1 MKRRSCGH
9 DNKGVMHAAVGGL
22 EGTVFD
28 NDWGNGGIT
37 GAKGAPPFKKVE
49 LETLDGREQALLY
62 GEFEEKAF
70 RPMEETRRRG
80 ATRQAAERP
89 LEREGARVEAR
100 RRQGGSRPR
109 AAGGRDGRDSTAIE
123 AESGSGGGRRGGRR
137 RRQEEEEE
145 AREARRR
152 AATARPPPPLGGTSV
167 SSYIILH

>member
-1 MKRRSCGH
+1 MKRRSCRH
-9 DNKGVMHAAVGGL
+9 DNKGVVHAAVGGL

-49 LETLDGREQALLY
+49 LETLNGREQALLY

-89 LEREGARVEAR
+89 LERERESRHAADRAAAAREQRAGETDATR
-100 RRQGGSRPR
+100 RR
-109 AAGGRDGRDSTAIE
+109 
-123 AESGSGGGRRGGRR
+123 
-137 RRQEEEEE
+137 
-145 AREARRR
+145 
-152 AATARPPPPLGGTSV
+152 
-167 SSYIILH
+167 